1 MPVESTLSTKEL
13 RKTWTGKSSR
23 AKATSRKPKKARADP
38 KIAAP
43 KVAPP
48 QVDTVVTLF
57 FKASNC
63 CAPGAKPH
71 FHCSHPAK
79 VLSVSADEFKAQ
91 CSDKTVW
98 KIEIQSKRTGFNP
111 KGNWAASGASAAAF
125 EANDTFD
132 DDL

>member
-23 AKATSRKPKKARADP
+23 AKATSRKPKKARA
-38 KIAAP
+38 KIQAP

-57 FKASNC
+57 FKANKC
-63 CAPGAKPH
+63 CAPDAKPH

-79 VLSVSADEFKAQ
+79 VLSVSADNFKAQ
-91 CSDKTVW
+91 CSDKSVW
-98 KIEIQSKRTGFNP
+98 DIEIQSKRTGFNP

-125 EANDTFD
+125 EASDE
-132 DDL
+132 DL

>member
-23 AKATSRKPKKARADP
+23 ARAFSRKPKKARADP
-38 KIAAP
+38 KIRAP
-43 KVAPP
+43 KLAPP

-57 FKASNC
+57 FKANKC
-63 CAPGAKPH
+63 CAPDAKPH

-91 CSDKTVW
+91 CSDKSVW
-98 KIEIQSKRTGFNP
+98 DIAIQSKRTGFNP

-125 EANDTFD
+125 EASDE
-132 DDL
+132 DL

>member
-1 MPVESTLSTKEL
+1 M
-13 RKTWTGKSSR
+13 
-23 AKATSRKPKKARADP
+23 
-38 KIAAP
+38 
-43 KVAPP
+43 
-48 QVDTVVTLF
+48 DTVVTLF

-91 CSDKTVW
+91 CSDKSVW
-98 KIEIQSKRTGFNP
+98 DIEIQSKRTGFNP

-125 EANDTFD
+125 EASDE
-132 DDL
+132 DL

>member
-23 AKATSRKPKKARADP
+23 ARAFSRKPKKARADP

-43 KVAPP
+43 KVVPP

-57 FKASNC
+57 FKANKC
-63 CAPGAKPH
+63 CAPDAKPH

-98 KIEIQSKRTGFNP
+98 KIDEYMS
-111 KGNWAASGASAAAF
+111 
-125 EANDTFD
+125 
-132 DDL
+132 L

>member
-23 AKATSRKPKKARADP
+23 ARAFSRKPKKARADP

-43 KVAPP
+43 KVVPP

-63 CAPGAKPH
+63 CALSSPRSPGAR
-71 FHCSHPAK
+71 SGG
-79 VLSVSADEFKAQ
+79 D
-91 CSDKTVW
+91 
-98 KIEIQSKRTGFNP
+98 
-111 KGNWAASGASAAAF
+111 AS
-125 EANDTFD
+125 
-132 DDL
+132 LY

>member
-23 AKATSRKPKKARADP
+23 ARAFSRKPK
-38 KIAAP
+38 
-43 KVAPP
+43 
-48 QVDTVVTLF
+48 
-57 FKASNC
+57 N
-63 CAPGAKPH
+63 

-91 CSDKTVW
+91 CSDKSVW
-98 KIEIQSKRTGFNP
+98 DIEIQSKRTGFNP

-125 EANDTFD
+125 EASDE
-132 DDL
+132 DL